1 MFTNYDQAAAMY
13 ERYQDELYEKMQE
26 EAEDSMTIEEMTNKE
41 LVMKMVAMWD
51 AEIENDEFVFQDM
64 LYELKRRLS

>member
-13 ERYQDELYEKMQE
+13 ERYQDELYEQMQE
-26 EAEDSMTIEEMTNKE
+26 EAEDSVTIEEMTNKE

-51 AEIENDEFVFQDM
+51 AEIDNDEFVFQDM
-64 LYELKRRLS
+64 LYELKRRFS